1 MFTVYTVNN
10 ISTSALLL
18 TFTVF
23 VFLLFAYRRLRAQ
36 VPTLQLHTYH
46 RGHYQTSMPTHENLD
61 RYCSELSSGSDDES
75 LAAAR
80 SLRNSCAGNEEN
92 ALHLIQTNIIEW
104 IANHCREVALLK
116 LVDHSNADLSHRS
129 SSVQHRQSFILAL
142 CQFLS
147 NLAACGEGP
156 SHYLWSSA
164 FGVCG

>member
-1 MFTVYTVNN
+1 MRAAV
-10 ISTSALLL
+10 
-18 TFTVF
+18 TFTRYF
-23 VFLLFAYRRLRAQ
+23 CRQTHTRAQ
-36 VPTLQLHTYH
+36 CHVSCVPTFTLSH
-46 RGHYQTSMPTHENLD
+46 GDHYLTSMPTLENLD

-129 SSVQHRQSFILAL
+129 SSVLHRQSLVLAL